1 MKVAPTGPQAKRTG
15 ISGNASLKRG
25 ALLVTFQAAL
35 QHGSFFRLPLVPLFD
50 LAELFLDLT
59 KGRGVDNE
67 VSLGRQVFDLAKGA
81 HDALEEGGM
90 GSEEAG

>member
-1 MKVAPTGPQAKRTG
+1 MKLVLTGPQAKRTG

-59 KGRGVDNE
+59 KGRGVALPRSCNRCGPRTFLRD
-67 VSLGRQVFDLAKGA
+67 DLTC
-81 HDALEEGGM
+81 
-90 GSEEAG
+90 